1 VVTVSLNSTGTTA
14 AAAFGVA
21 APSGFLTVT
30 AGGCAYSTSKARLL
44 TTTAPYTLPSLV
56 FLTSILDAS
65 NSNPLI
71 SKVRPSAYPRPLF
84 CTTK

>member
-1 VVTVSLNSTGTTA
+1 MLTVFLNNTGTTF

-30 AGGCAYSTSKARLL
+30 AGGCAYSTSTARLFEM
-44 TTTAPYTLPSLV
+44 TAPYIEPPLV
-56 FLTSILDAS
+56 LLTSILDAS

-71 SKVRPSAYPRPLF
+71 SNVAPSA
-84 CTTK
+84 